1 MNLSMSVHDLY
12 LIGFL
17 VIFAVAVDI
26 FVGNLRAS
34 YDGINN
40 SSAGQKGLVKKGII
54 LTVTLAMMFLLY
66 AVTEFAEAEIL
77 IKAIITIYPTVL
89 VPLAYHEVQSIL
101 ANVQMTYPDIN
112 IAEGINKFFN
122 VKSEK
127 ENKVRKLN
135 NMKSDME

>member
-1 MNLSMSVHDLY
+1 MVFSVHDLY
-12 LIGFL
+12 LLGYL
-17 VIFAVAVDI
+17 VIFAVGVDI
-26 FVGNLRAS
+26 IVGNLRAS

-40 SSAGQKGLVKKGII
+40 SSAGGKGLVKKGII
-54 LTVTLAMMFLLY
+54 LTVTFAMMCLLY
-66 AVTEFAEAEIL
+66 AVTEFAEAVIL

-89 VPLAYHEVQSIL
+89 VPLAYHEIQSIL

-112 IAEGINKFFN
+112 ISDGINKFFN

-135 NMKSDME
+135 NMKSDIE